1 MEKAKEG
8 AVPLDGNAAAG
19 LLRELFVLD
28 LTVASLTCEGCGAV
42 ARLAE
47 VRVYGGPMGAIFR
60 WGRAIR
66 PSFACPHADRV
77 LARHAGREVP
87 PRADRARLTRS
98 PVGLEG

>member
-1 MEKAKEG
+1 MEQAKEG

-42 ARLAE
+42 ATVAE

-60 WGRAIR
+60 CG
-66 PSFACPHADRV
+66 ACDTAVLRLSRTPIGFSLDMRGARCLRV
-77 LARHAGREVP
+77 PIAPA
-87 PRADRARLTRS
+87 
-98 PVGLEG
+98 